1 MEVVEDL
8 EGSCIIVI
16 FKEDL
21 KELFEGCY
29 KAFTLKPGV
38 KIEMRR
44 VV

>member
-1 MEVVEDL
+1 MKVVEDL
-8 EGSCIIVI
+8 ENSFIVVV

-21 KELFEGCY
+21 KELTEGCY
-29 KAFTLKPGV
+29 KAFTLKPGI